1 MTTTAQ
7 AEATGRPR
15 GAGAPGKPNAI
26 LDRWQRLSGRPGGK
40 ALFSLLL
47 GRMVPYTGTI
57 GPRVEEL
64 RPGYARVVMR
74 DRRTVRNHLR
84 SVHAMAL
91 ANLGEAASG
100 LAMMCALPDEAR
112 GILTGFHIEY
122 LKKARGT
129 LTAEC
134 ACGIPD
140 WSEQRE
146 HDVEAL
152 IRDAAGDVVTRVR
165 ARWLIGPR
173 PPAR

>member
-7 AEATGRPR
+7 VEATGDPR
-15 GAGAPGKPNAI
+15 GGAPRTRNAI
-26 LDRWQRLSGRPGGK
+26 LDRWQRLSPRPGGK
-40 ALFSLLL
+40 ALFAFLL

-57 GPRVEEL
+57 GPRIEEL
-64 RPGYARVVMR
+64 RPGYARVAMR
-74 DRRTVRNHLR
+74 DRRRVRNHLR

-112 GILTGFHIEY
+112 GILTGFQIEY

-134 ACGIPD
+134 ACGVPD
-140 WSEQRE
+140 WSVQGE
-146 HDVEAL
+146 HEVEAL
-152 IRDAAGDVVTRVR
+152 IRDGAGDVVTRVR
-165 ARWLIGPR
+165 AKWLIGPR
-173 PPAR
+173 PERK